1 MTSWFSS
8 FLLLIALGW
17 ALVLC
22 VYDIRQRRLPDFLT
36 LPAGGLALA
45 WILLTLQW
53 SGLWGL
59 IWPALYL
66 VLAVLSHGHGMGGGD
81 IKLAVPLGIV
91 IAVYAGGFAVM
102 VAIALTAVVAVMWGI
117 GLRWKGHRQALR
129 FSDPPNGPAML
140 LATGVVIFTP
150 L

>member
-8 FLLLIALGW
+8 FLLLIALAW

-45 WILLTLQW
+45 WMIFTLQW

-102 VAIALTAVVAVMWGI
+102 VAIALTAVVAVVWAI
-117 GLRWKGHRQALR
+117 GLRWKEHRQALR